1 MSAKYRSAIYAV
13 LIYIVLVVSLVSH
26 FSSSTEKP
34 KSIHYVKKNDNQ
46 IAIGLSTAPTKQST
60 PISKPKPKPKKQAK
74 KKKKPK
80 KKPKVTKAKKTP
92 PKKIAKPKKKIEKK
106 VEKKPKPKL
115 KKLFENIKEKKSS
128 SQSKELSQVKNDDN
142 KHITSSMKNVQN
154 KDKGII
160 NKYFAKIEET
170 LYYWPALSGFEGE
183 KAQVWLKIQK
193 DGSFIFRLTKYSNNP
208 DFNSGLIQYLK
219 QLQRVGFARHSYTRP
234 LEATVE
240 FIAQE

>member
-13 LIYIVLVVSLVSH
+13 LIYIFLVASLVSH

-60 PISKPKPKPKKQAK
+60 PISKPKPKNKLKRKETQE
-74 KKKKPK
+74 
-80 KKPKVTKAKKTP
+80 KPKVIKAKKTP

-106 VEKKPKPKL
+106 PKKKQKQKPKL

-128 SQSKELSQVKNDDN
+128 SQSKELSEVKNDDN

-154 KDKGII
+154 KDKGVI

-219 QLQRVGFARHSYTRP
+219 QLQRVGFARHSYRRP